1 MAHRRGCAT
10 RAYGALLVL
19 LVCLFVP
26 ARLAAQASTGSIAGV
41 VTDAR
46 TGAPLS
52 RARIS
57 VDGHEARAHSNEH
70 GRFVLSDLPA
80 GPGVL
85 EVSLVGYALA
95 RLDVVV
101 PAAGTLE
108 LTIPLAE
115 GSGTYSEEVEVKAA
129 PPARETG
136 VPSQITIGPADIEQL
151 RSTLTD
157 DPMRSVQQLA
167 GVGGTDDFRSDFS
180 IRAAPFDRL
189 SVTLDGIPSSLLRHT
204 VHQAND
210 TGSIAM
216 INADILD
223 GASVLFGSY
232 PQRFGDKMGSQVDFR
247 TRDGSRTKRHVQV
260 AVSAISA
267 SIVGE
272 GPIGHAKRGS
282 WLATARVSYIDWVIH
297 QIDPESTGSFN
308 FGDTQAKAVYDLSPR
323 HTLTATLVAGRSRW
337 DENNEDPGTND
348 LEVGLNR
355 TVLTGVTLRS
365 SLGRSTVLTQQL
377 YGVFNRFENNAPEAL
392 PLTRGSE
399 RDVSYR
405 ATAVTP
411 GPHGTS
417 FEGGVHLQALGV
429 SLDEFRYFGN
439 GQRAFTEGFDRT
451 DGRVGGYVLTR
462 LQPFRA
468 LTITP
473 GVRVDWFGSSDE
485 TLASPWMQAEL
496 GLPGHFLVAGGGG
509 IYRQSPDLFQAEN
522 PFGDPVHAERARH
535 LDVGFGQEIGTWRW
549 QATYFDRAERDVLFL
564 ANTESRLVND
574 RPSPPE
580 EFPVWENALD
590 GSIHGLEL
598 TLGRRAPNGLSG
610 WIGYAYAHSR
620 YDDRIRHESFPGDA
634 EQRHNVTMFASYR
647 LSDRTSVAG
656 RFRTATNVPIT
667 GYYQEVGDLLRLGT
681 ERNRVR
687 LSDYVRLDL
696 RATRTFDVHDG
707 RVTLFVEVL
716 NATNRRNQ
724 RARDDPP
731 YDRFGFVHEP
741 TEDLLPIVPSAGI
754 RWEF

>member
-1 MAHRRGCAT
+1 MPACV
-10 RAYGALLVL
+10 ALVVGLHA
-19 LVCLFVP
+19 P
-26 ARLAAQASTGSIAGV
+26 ADARAQASTGSIAGAIV
-41 VTDAR
+41 DAR
-46 TGAPLS
+46 SGVPLE
-52 RARIS
+52 RARVT
-57 VDGHEARAHSNEH
+57 VDGQKARAHSNEH
-70 GRFVLSDLPA
+70 GRFVLADVPA
-80 GPGVL
+80 GAGVL

-101 PAAGTLE
+101 PAGGTLE
-108 LTIPLAE
+108 VTIPLAE

-129 PPARETG
+129 PPAREAG
-136 VPSQITIGPADIEQL
+136 VASQITIGSADIELL

-157 DPMRSVQQLA
+157 DPMRSVQQLP
-167 GVGGTDDFRSDFS
+167 GVGGTDDYRSDFS

-210 TGSIAM
+210 TGSLAM

-232 PQRFGDKMGSQVDFR
+232 PQRFGNRIGSQVDFR
-247 TRDGSRTKRHVQV
+247 TRDGSRAKPHLQV

-272 GPIGHAKRGS
+272 GPIGRARRGS
-282 WLATARVSYIDWVIH
+282 WLATARISYIDWVIH
-297 QIDPESTGSFN
+297 QIDPETAGT
-308 FGDTQAKAVYDLSPR
+308 FGFTDTQAKGVYDLSPR
-323 HTLTATLVAGRSRW
+323 HTLTATFVAGRSRW
-337 DENNEDPGTND
+337 DENNDDLGANS

-355 TVLTGVTLRS
+355 TVLSGMTLRS
-365 SLGRSTVLTQQL
+365 TFGKATVLTQQL
-377 YGVFNRFENNAPEAL
+377 YGVFNKFENRAPSAL

-411 GPHGTS
+411 GPRGTS
-417 FEGGVHLQALGV
+417 FEGGVHLQALGA
-429 SLDEFRYFGN
+429 SLDEFRYFDGE
-439 GQRAFTEGFDRT
+439 RFTVGFDDT
-451 DGRVGGYVLTR
+451 AGRAGGYVLAR
-462 LQPFRA
+462 VQPFTRA

-473 GVRVDWFGSSDE
+473 GVRVDWFGTSDE
-485 TLASPWMQAEL
+485 TLASPWIQAEL
-496 GLPGHFLVAGGGG
+496 GLPGRFLVAGGGG
-509 IYRQSPDLFQAEN
+509 IYRQSPDLFQAAN
-522 PFGDPVHAERARH
+522 PFGGPVHAERARH
-535 LDVGFGQEIGTWRW
+535 LDVGLGQEIGTWRW
-549 QATYFDRAERDVLFL
+549 QATYFDRAERDVLFF
-564 ANTESRLVND
+564 ANTEARLVD
-574 RPSPPE
+574 GRPMPPGDL
-580 EFPVWENALD
+580 PAWENALD
-590 GSIHGLEL
+590 GSIHGVEL
-598 TLGRRAPNGLSG
+598 SLARRAPNGLSG

-647 LSDRTSVAG
+647 LSDRTSVSG

-687 LSDYVRLDL
+687 LSDYIRLDL
-696 RATRTFDVHDG
+696 RATRTFDVRDS

-724 RARDDPP
+724 RARDDPGF
-731 YDRFGFVHEP
+731 DRFGFVRNP
-741 TEDLLPIVPSAGI
+741 TEDLLPIVPSAGV
-754 RWEF
+754 RFEF